1 MVPPTSS
8 PDYKLQLT
16 IVLEKDGK
24 TYTFVPQFPQ
34 SIKFPDAGLEKGKQ
48 YNVYLTI
55 YTPQEIVVNA
65 VLVPWEEVDM
75 TDGNGGIEF

>member
-1 MVPPTSS
+1 MHHN
-8 PDYKLQLT
+8 
-16 IVLEKDGK
+16 
-24 TYTFVPQFPQ
+24 PQ
-34 SIKFPDAGLEKGKQ
+34 SIKFPDTGLEQGKQ